1 MKNIF
6 NYKNII
12 TFLIFITIWSILFI
26 VATSY
31 KNYVPVNR
39 YQIVRDSDNTIL
51 LDKQTGLT
59 WRNTWNNSKDRI
71 PCNWE
76 LMEYSGGKFEK
87 PIGAKIVFYEEQISR
102 EELDKLFAEIDIKA
116 LSKKDKKYI
125 KMMQKNKTCYD
136 KMKKDGYS
144 EEEIKK
150 ISDLS
155 LKSSPSNLWQKELK
169 KYEKFV
175 R

>member
-1 MKNIF
+1 MKDIF
-6 NYKNII
+6 NYKNVV
-12 TFLIFITIWSILFI
+12 TFLIFITVWSVLFI

-59 WRNTWNNSKDRI
+59 WRNTWNNNKDRI

-76 LMEYSGGKFEK
+76 LMEYSGATFGQ
-87 PIGAKIVFYEEQISR
+87 PIGAKIVFCEKQIAE
-102 EELDKLFAEIDIKA
+102 EELDKTFADFEIED

-125 KMMQKNKTCYD
+125 KLIQKNKPYYD

-144 EEEIKK
+144 ENEIKN
-150 ISDLS
+150 IRDLS
-155 LKSSPSNLWQKELK
+155 LKSKPSNYWQKELK
-169 KYEKFV
+169 KYNKFV

>member
-6 NYKNII
+6 NYKNVV
-12 TFLIFITIWSILFI
+12 TFLIFITVWSVLFI

-31 KNYVPVNR
+31 KNYAPVNR

-59 WRNTWNNSKDRI
+59 WRNTWNNNKDKI

-76 LMEYSGGKFEK
+76 LMEYSGGVIEQ
-87 PIGAKIVFYEEQISR
+87 PIGAKIVFYEKQISR
-102 EELDKLFAEIDIKA
+102 AEFDKLIANMDIKD
-116 LSKKDKKYI
+116 LDKKDKKYI
-125 KMMQKNKTCYD
+125 KMIHKNKLCHD

-144 EEEIKK
+144 EEKIKK
-150 ISDLS
+150 ITDLAF
-155 LKSSPSNLWQKELK
+155 KSKPSNHWEKELK
-169 KYEKFV
+169 KYNKFI